1 MAKENKMGTMP
12 IPKLLITMSLPMVI
26 SMLVQAMY
34 NIVDSIFVSKLSEEA
49 LTAVSLAFP
58 IQNLMIAVGAGTG
71 VGINALLSRS
81 LGEKHFEQANLA
93 ARNGLFLGM
102 ISSIVI
108 AVLGGS
114 CAHIFFLAQT
124 SEPIIVRYGTQYMQ
138 IVTIISCGIFM
149 QITLERLLQATG
161 KTFYTMIMQGTGA
174 IINIIMDPILIF
186 GLFGFPRLEVAGA
199 ALATVFGQIVAVILG
214 VFYNCKYN
222 QEININMRHF
232 RPNGR
237 IIGEIYKVGV
247 PSIIM
252 QSIGSVMV
260 FGFNKILL
268 MFNTT
273 ATAVFGVYFK
283 LQSFIF
289 MPVFGLNNGMIPIV
303 AYNYGARNRKRVLE
317 TLKLSVVIS
326 VCIMIVGLGIFQFF
340 PQTLLAFFD
349 ASEKMIEI
357 GVPALRTISL
367 SFILAGFGIII
378 SSSFQA
384 LGNGV
389 YSLII
394 SVARQLV
401 VLLPAAYILA
411 NSFGLTAVWY
421 SFPIAELMSAFL
433 CFLLFKRIN
442 RMKLK
447 PLDQPPTEE
456 PPENV
461 AEQT

>member
-1 MAKENKMGTMP
+1 
-12 IPKLLITMSLPMVI
+12 
-26 SMLVQAMY
+26 
-34 NIVDSIFVSKLSEEA
+34 
-49 LTAVSLAFP
+49 
-58 IQNLMIAVGAGTG
+58 
-71 VGINALLSRS
+71 
-81 LGEKHFEQANLA
+81 
-93 ARNGLFLGM
+93 
-102 ISSIVI
+102 
-108 AVLGGS
+108 
-114 CAHIFFLAQT
+114 
-124 SEPIIVRYGTQYMQ
+124 
-138 IVTIISCGIFM
+138 
-149 QITLERLLQATG
+149 
-161 KTFYTMIMQGTGA
+161 
-174 IINIIMDPILIF
+174 
-186 GLFGFPRLEVAGA
+186 
-199 ALATVFGQIVAVILG
+199 
-214 VFYNCKYN
+214 
-222 QEININMRHF
+222 MRHF

>member
-124 SEPIIVRYGTQYMQ
+124 SEPVIVRYGTQYMQ